1 MNYLDFFDKSQIKK
15 YAFGGNATKDAVE
28 WKLKLAQMEAE
39 SEADELNRY
48 NNAFADETAAINA
61 NPTMA
66 ALNTANTGNPL
77 GKTKNPSSANSKFN
91 LSKALNIFS
100 ALNNTNGTDAND
112 AMNGVM
118 SAVANSNPAA
128 GVGAVFNAGIDI
140 ADKATMGNKNFDTA
154 SQATDQLVNGTINAL
169 MASGDPATIGVAMAI
184 KGANFIDKAAG
195 KTVTGFETNIDS
207 SGFGGINSSMGD
219 SSYRGTQTRR
229 MERMFGRRNQ
239 QAEMALAASGLSKDF
254 SFQQEARLN
263 SIQNTMLNNQIA
275 LSGGLQTDLLAAKRG
290 AKLQKLNNYKEII
303 AQRKAAK
310 AQNGAKLKHIEVS
323 SEPNVIPEGDYH
335 KNKHDLDLE
344 NITKKGIPVIQVPDD
359 SVDTY
364 TEIKQQEGDI
374 VQSAEIERNEI
385 TMNLELTQ
393 FIEEKRKAWHEDNE
407 KNDDILLEVGL
418 RFVKELMTNTNDN
431 TNLIA
436 KMQEKLD
443 NEKNSN

>member
-1 MNYLDFFDKSQIKK
+1 MLQGRNPLQLNFINMNYLDFFKNRKIVFAQEGRKMPWGDPEPLPTSLNNPYDTGRLEGIATQAKSAGNKVNEDLAKK
-15 YAFGGNATKDAVE
+15 AYLKQFD
-28 WKLKLAQMEAE
+28 WK
-39 SEADELNRY
+39 
-48 NNAFADETAAINA
+48 
-61 NPTMA
+61 
-66 ALNTANTGNPL
+66 
-77 GKTKNPSSANSKFN
+77 NS
-91 LSKALNIFS
+91 LSQ
-100 ALNNTNGTDAND
+100 LNNTNGTDAND

-118 SAVANSNPAA
+118 SAVANSNPMA
-128 GVGAVFNAGIDI
+128 GVGAVFNAAVDI
-140 ADKATMGNKNFDTA
+140 TDKALMGDKNFDQA
-154 SQATDQLVNGTINAL
+154 SQAADEMVNGATNAL
-169 MASGDPATIGVAMAI
+169 MASGNPIAIGVAMAI

-195 KTVTGFETNIDS
+195 KTVPGYSVNIEN
-207 SGFGGINSSMGD
+207 SGFGGVNSSMGD
-219 SSYRGTQTRR
+219 TSYRGTQTRK
-229 MERMFGRRNQ
+229 MERKLGRRNQ
-239 QAEMALAASGLSKDF
+239 QAEMALAASGLSKDV